1 VSFGEISVTCNEVCV
16 SYADFGVPG
25 SRFGVASGEV
35 GAPLGGIWGTGGAI
49 RLPRAGIGT
58 SFSRGGQFG
67 QAMQAVVVVR
77 DDTRRGVPSARV
89 DALEADAPSRFSGSP
104 SAETN
109 AGPMLV
115 RARHRVSDRSAER
128 VQGCAEAN
136 CRRGGANRQQRP
148 AKKARPD
155 LAD

>member
-1 VSFGEISVTCNEVCV
+1 VSSDEISVTCNEVCV
-16 SYADFGVPG
+16 SCADFGVPG
-25 SRFGVASGEV
+25 SRFGVAAGEV
-35 GAPLGGIWGTGGAI
+35 GAPLGGILGTGGAI

-58 SFSRGGQFG
+58 SFSRGGRFG

-77 DDTRRGVPSARV
+77 DDTRRGVPSTRV

-109 AGPMLV
+109 AGPGPV
-115 RARHRVSDRSAER
+115 RAGHCVSDRFVER
-128 VQGCAEAN
+128 VQGCIEAN
-136 CRRGGANRQQRP
+136 CRRAGTNRQQRP
-148 AKKARPD
+148 AKKGRLD